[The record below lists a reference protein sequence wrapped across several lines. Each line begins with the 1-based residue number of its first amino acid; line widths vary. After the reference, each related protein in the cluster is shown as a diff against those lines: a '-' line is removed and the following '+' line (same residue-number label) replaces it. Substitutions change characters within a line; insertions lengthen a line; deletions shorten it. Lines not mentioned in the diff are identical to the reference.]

1 MSRVSGFFPIL
12 YFDRG
17 YNLEYNIPNHIKIYT
32 ALYADL
38 VTTQFMCQY
47 TTATHLID
55 TSRCEHGHM
64 TDQLRDR
71 RALRRRR
78 PERQTHT

>member
-1 MSRVSGFFPIL
+1 
-12 YFDRG
+12 
-17 YNLEYNIPNHIKIYT
+17 
-32 ALYADL
+32 
-38 VTTQFMCQY
+38 MCQY

-78 PERQTHT
+78 PERQTHTQSESRRGSRTELR